1 MFLDR
6 LNELIEQKGISRKQ
20 FLDDVGLN
28 KNTLRNWE
36 LNNTVPTK
44 PILLA
49 IAAYFNVSVD
59 YLLGETDVKQVNS
72 AAFSEAVLLSP
83 HERKLIAAY
92 RSRPEM
98 QSSIDKLLDVQ
109 ETDVSILL
117 EKVKVRIESGELNP
131 ANAKIAA
138 FGGYTKPKSNEE
150 KERLAEI
157 ESLLK
162 SIKEMQE
169 NAE

>member
-1 MFLDR
+1 MFWDNFYKLCR
-6 LNELIEQKGISRKQ
+6 LHGETPASVCKNLGLSNAVATRWKKGNIP
-20 FLDDVGLN
+20 N
-28 KNTLRNWE
+28 TNTLNSIAKYFSVQISE
-36 LNNTVPTK
+36 LFAPSKEEEV
-44 PILLA
+44 I
-49 IAAYFNVSVD
+49 S
-59 YLLGETDVKQVNS
+59 
-72 AAFSEAVLLSP
+72 LSS

-92 RSRPEM
+92 RSKPEI

-117 EKVKVRIESGELNP
+117 EKVKARIESGELNP

-138 FGGYTKPKSNEE
+138 FGGYTKPKSNKE